1 MQHASLDRWD
11 GQPAP
16 LILCESRSLAG
27 VLHDLAAT
35 YACPIAS
42 TNGQARGFLIT
53 KVAPRLEAGQRV
65 LYLGDWDHCGHQI
78 EAATKRTLIEH
89 SAWWGAVGAGE
100 PAALRAALL
109 GAGRADH
116 RAGRRASA
124 CR

>member
-1 MQHASLDRWD
+1 MADAVAHASLDRWG

-42 TNGQARGFLIT
+42 TNGQCRGFLVS
-53 KVAPRLEAGQRV
+53 KVAPALQAGQRV

-78 EAATKRTLIEH
+78 EAATRRLPH
-89 SAWWGAVGAGE
+89 RAQRGPVLHGAG
-100 PAALRAALL
+100 PL
-109 GAGRADH
+109 GAGRPDH
-116 RAGRRASA
+116 RAGR
-124 CR
+124 